1 LHYRELVAAPMEAV
15 AKLYRHCGR
24 VLSPEA
30 RRRMQAFAARPN
42 PKRTRQYSLAE
53 FGLEA
58 GSLREAFAPYT
69 EAFAMGAERATHAP

>member
-1 LHYRELVAAPMEAV
+1 MEAV

-24 VLSPEA
+24 VLSPQA
-30 RRRMQAFAARPN
+30 RRRMQAFAAQPK
-42 PKRTRQYSLAE
+42 PKRTRKYSLAE

-69 EAFAMGAERATHAP
+69 KVFAMGAERAAHAP